1 MTGKAKL
8 GLAAAVVIAAAVAGL
23 SAILTR
29 GVTARAKPWAIEAF
43 LARRL
48 RHLAVPRGAR
58 EVRNPLPE
66 TPDALSRGLEHF
78 ADHCAS
84 CHANDGSGDTSI
96 GKSFYPPV
104 PDMRA
109 AQTQELSDGELFYI
123 IENGVRFTGMPAWGT
138 EAPEDDENT
147 WTLVHFI
154 RHLKDLTPAELEE
167 MESLNPKS
175 PKALQ
180 EEEEIRRFLAGEDV
194 PQPHKH

>member
-29 GVTARAKPWAIEAF
+29 GVTARPKPWAIEAF